1 MWPNPQGTADLVT
14 FTGEILN
21 WKRHF
26 LCRVLCYLEYLPWS
40 TENIIAYDQI
50 LKILRYYYN
59 GKYIIEY
66 IFWISGWLIL
76 DFGIYTPTYFSISS
90 IDTYLVTVVNEDTNL
105 LFSMLKNHQKSTEII
120 SHWFQFDMS
129 VNNSN

>member
-1 MWPNPQGTADLVT
+1 MWPNPQFPADLVT

-21 WKRHF
+21 GKLHF

-105 LFSMLKNHQKSTEII
+105 LFSMLKNHQKSREII
-120 SHWFQFDMS
+120 SHWFQFDMY